1 MLFRSV
7 SQSRY
12 GPDSSDVYLKKGIIL
27 AALGKPME
35 AVADFSQAIKLKS
48 NNPDAFY
55 NRGNIYFQ
63 QKNYTEANTDFEK
76 SIEINPNFG
85 KAYYALGLSYYYAN
99 QKDKTCISIK
109 QAMRLNYPGTPSF
122 HGLTG
127 GVYKARERIHRVIAD
142 IRVVSDSSFMQA
154 SCSLQSELRGSF
166 WDWLHIAMLQPFV
179 FPIVVRV

>member
-1 MLFRSV
+1 MNYQKAVALKPSFYQAHLNLVAVKMEQNDWKNALPLIEKTASMA
-7 SQSRY
+7 
-12 GPDSSDVYLKKGIIL
+12 PDSSDVYLKKGIIQ

-99 QKDKTCISIK
+99 QKDKACISIK
-109 QAMRLNYPGTPSF
+109 QAMRLNYPG
-122 HGLTG
+122 
-127 GVYKARERIHRVIAD
+127 AQ
-142 IRVVSDSSFMQA
+142 QA
-154 SCSLQSELRGSF
+154 SHQLCE
-166 WDWLHIAMLQPFV
+166 
-179 FPIVVRV
+179 